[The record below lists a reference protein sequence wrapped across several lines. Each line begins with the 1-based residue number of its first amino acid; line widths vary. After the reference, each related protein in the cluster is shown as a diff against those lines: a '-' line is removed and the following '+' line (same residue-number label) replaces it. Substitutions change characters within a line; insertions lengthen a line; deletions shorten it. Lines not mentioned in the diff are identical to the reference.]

1 MKKLV
6 YLISPNKI
14 DQNFFASLD
23 KVLSFKNVK
32 FFQLRL
38 KNLSQKKLLNFSK
51 RILKITTKHKVKFI
65 INDNFILASKIKVD
79 GCHMGQLDGSFKI
92 ARKKLKGKIL
102 GITCHNSKILANNAI
117 KNKANYLA
125 FGSFFKSKVKQSAKI
140 AYLNILKWA
149 KKNIKKPIVVIGG
162 INDTNYKKLNF
173 FSSTSAFSTVSLD
186 LNLSFNFV
194 FLFKLFISTWANA
207 PPFPGFTWLVFKTCH
222 KSFLYTKSIP
232 TLISPALIFILIF
245 L

>member
-6 YLISPNKI
+6 YLISPDKI
-14 DQNFFASLD
+14 DQNFFANLE

-51 RILKITTKHKVKFI
+51 RIIKITTKHKVKFI

-102 GITCHNSKILANNAI
+102 GITCHNSKRLTKIAINNNA
-117 KNKANYLA
+117 NYVA
-125 FGSFFKSKVKQSAKI
+125 FGSFFKSKLKQNAIK
-140 AYLNILKWA
+140 ADLDILRWA
-149 KKNIKKPIVVIGG
+149 KMNVKKPIVAIGG
-162 INDTNYKKLNF
+162 INNKNYKKLVKAGAKYIAI
-173 FSSTSAFSTVSLD
+173 SSFIWDNPKLKPELAIKK
-186 LNLSFNFV
+186 
-194 FLFKLFISTWANA
+194 FK
-207 PPFPGFTWLVFKTCH
+207 
-222 KSFLYTKSIP
+222 
-232 TLISPALIFILIF
+232 
-245 L
+245 

>member
-14 DQNFFASLD
+14 DENFYSSLD

-38 KNLSQKKLLNFSK
+38 KNVSQKKLLDISK
-51 RILKITTKHKVKFI
+51 KIKKITIKHKVKFI
-65 INDNFILASKIKVD
+65 INDYFMFASKIKAD

-117 KNKANYLA
+117 ENKADYIA
-125 FGSFFKSKVKQSAKI
+125 FGSFFESKLKPTAKK
-140 AYLNILKWA
+140 ANLNILKWA

-162 INDTNYKKLNF
+162 INNNNYKKLMNTGAKYIAL
-173 FSSTSAFSTVSLD
+173 SSFIWDNPKLKPEQAIKK
-186 LNLSFNFV
+186 
-194 FLFKLFISTWANA
+194 FK
-207 PPFPGFTWLVFKTCH
+207 
-222 KSFLYTKSIP
+222 
-232 TLISPALIFILIF
+232 
-245 L
+245 